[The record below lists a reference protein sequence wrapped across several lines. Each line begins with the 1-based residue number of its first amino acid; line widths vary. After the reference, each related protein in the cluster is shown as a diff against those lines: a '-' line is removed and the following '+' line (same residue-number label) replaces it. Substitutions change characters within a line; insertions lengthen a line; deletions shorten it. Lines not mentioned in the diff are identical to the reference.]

1 VESNTR
7 PKGCGFFVNKKN
19 MVEQI
24 VPSELVIIEQK
35 LKYESSYNEFD
46 YLCVFLPFLCVCTK
60 NSHKKQSAYKPN
72 NQLLFIVSR
81 VLPQNK

>member
-1 VESNTR
+1 MESNTR

-35 LKYESSYNEFD
+35 LKYESYPTMN
-46 YLCVFLPFLCVCTK
+46 LTICVFFF
-60 NSHKKQSAYKPN
+60 A
-72 NQLLFIVSR
+72 LFVR
-81 VLPQNK
+81 VY